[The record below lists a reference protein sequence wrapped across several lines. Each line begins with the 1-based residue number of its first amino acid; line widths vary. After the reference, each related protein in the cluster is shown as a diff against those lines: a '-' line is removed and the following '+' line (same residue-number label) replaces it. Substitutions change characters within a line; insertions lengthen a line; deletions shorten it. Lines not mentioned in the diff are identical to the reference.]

1 MTRCIMV
8 FLYRITNGE
17 PEYLLLKRN
26 HELGGYWQ
34 PVTGFIEAPETNR
47 QAALRELQEETG
59 VEIYESIF
67 DPKHYF
73 FFDMNGIPCSVSV
86 LAVKVGP
93 ETDVS
98 LSYEHTEYAWLPYN
112 KARKRLYWEN
122 NRETLDK
129 LHSQLT
135 GKHTGDGR

>member
-8 FLYRITNGE
+8 FLFRIASGGE

-34 PVTGFIEAPETNR
+34 PVTGFIEGAETNR

-59 VEIYESIF
+59 VEAYESII

-73 FFDMNGIPCSVSV
+73 IFDMNGVPCSVSV
-86 LAVKVGP
+86 LAVKVDQK
-93 ETDVS
+93 TDIS
-98 LSYEHTEYAWLPYN
+98 LSYEHTEYAWLPYS

-129 LHSQLT
+129 LHNLLT
-135 GKHTGDGR
+135 GNAAQ